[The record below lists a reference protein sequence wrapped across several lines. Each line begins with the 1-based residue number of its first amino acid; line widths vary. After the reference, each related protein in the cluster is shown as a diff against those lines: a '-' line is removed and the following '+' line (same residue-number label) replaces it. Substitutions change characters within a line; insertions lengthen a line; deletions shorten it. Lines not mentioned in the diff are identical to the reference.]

1 MEFKKGEV
9 AAIGQAMYEKIRDV
23 MEEYYWGHM
32 VVIDVKSGDYEIG
45 GTGEDDF
52 TVTTRLRER
61 RPDAYTWGELVG
73 YPVTASF
80 VGPIKPLPR
89 RRGSSKQTN
98 FLPALPSN
106 LALEV
111 QTP

>member
-1 MEFKKGEV
+1 MEFKKGEA
-9 AAIGQAMYEKIRDV
+9 AAIGRAMYEKIRDV
-23 MEEYYWGHM
+23 MEDNYWGHM

-45 GTGEDDF
+45 GPSEDDF

-80 VGPIKPLPR
+80 VGPIEPLPR
-89 RRGSSKQTN
+89 RRKSGEQTN
-98 FLPALPSN
+98 SLETLPSN
-106 LALEV
+106 LALE
-111 QTP
+111 T

>member
-1 MEFKKGEV
+1 MEFKEGE
-9 AAIGQAMYEKIRDV
+9 AMAIGQAMYEKIRDE
-23 MEEYYWGHM
+23 MEEHYWGRM

-45 GTGEDDF
+45 GAGDDDW

-80 VGPIKPLPR
+80 VGPIKPLLRKRISGEPT
-89 RRGSSKQTN
+89 KFPPT
-98 FLPALPSN
+98 LPSS
-106 LALEV
+106 LALEE
-111 QTP
+111 

>member
-1 MEFKKGEV
+1 MEFKEGEA
-9 AAIGQAMYEKIRDV
+9 AAIGQAMYEKIRDD
-23 MEEYYWGHM
+23 MEEHYWGHM

-45 GTGEDDF
+45 GAGDDDW

-80 VGPIKPLPR
+80 VGPIDPLPR
-89 RRGSSKQTN
+89 RRKERKQSSYPPT
-98 FLPALPSN
+98 LPTN
-106 LALEV
+106 LAQEV
-111 QTP
+111 